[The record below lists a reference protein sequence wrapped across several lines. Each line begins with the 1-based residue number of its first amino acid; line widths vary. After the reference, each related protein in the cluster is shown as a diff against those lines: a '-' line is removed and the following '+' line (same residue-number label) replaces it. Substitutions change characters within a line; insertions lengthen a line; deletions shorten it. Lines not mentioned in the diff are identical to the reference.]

1 MKPNETIE
9 DLKDICIELE
19 DKGFTITLY
28 DQPSNENRLIIRK
41 WETIDQGDIDFLPSV
56 MFNSYEVEEVVE
68 RIKSYLGNRLKQI
81 SMYGTPLRAQGKF
94 AIVDLYSNWINLTVS
109 LGDVF
114 VNAKERG
121 VDMIRSIEIIF
132 NL

>member
-9 DLKDICIELE
+9 DLKDICLELE
-19 DKGFTITLY
+19 DEGFTITFY

-41 WETIDQGDIDFLPSV
+41 WDSV

-81 SMYGTPLRAQGKF
+81 SMYGTPLRAQGK
-94 AIVDLYSNWINLTVS
+94 YSNWINLTVS

-121 VDMIRSIEIIF
+121 VDMIRSIEIV
-132 NL
+132 LKSS